1 MMKRAGKMV
10 LGFLVCLM
18 LVAAVMPMAMAE
30 TFFEFKLPFEV
41 TVEKGAEGELAPLK
55 TDLSFRILD
64 VEQMGDGISG
74 TTTTVS
80 VDNFGTFSG
89 EFSLKVNDRVFA
101 RITDGVRIKQEV
113 VDSYGWTVSDKVW
126 IAVPIF
132 EYGGNPE
139 TSETTVVITGW
150 RFYDEAQ
157 MGGDPSIVGAPVEY
171 NKATFVNTY
180 TDKNVSFNIPFKKI
194 VEQTGNEGPGE
205 VDFEF
210 EAFVYGEEMK
220 ENKIEVNGNTVT
232 TNGKGEYSGMLEFT
246 LRQSE
251 LYGGD
256 FGGGFYVREVKG
268 TADGWTYCGDTWYV
282 SLAATDAGYQF
293 FKVVNGD
300 FSPEDA
306 RSEMIFTNNYTAP
319 PAPGD
324 DGSSSSSSNSSSG
337 GTSSGRN
344 PSSNGGGTVSN
355 TGSGGIATGENKAP
369 VNSDV
374 PRTADG
380 TGAIWTALMLAVFAA
395 SGVVVVMVLKKQK
408 VGR

>member
-1 MMKRAGKMV
+1 MKRVGKV
-10 LGFLVCLM
+10 FLGLLVCLM
-18 LVAAVMPMAMAE
+18 LVAAVVPTAMAE

-41 TVEKGAEGELAPLK
+41 TVEKGAEGELSPLK
-55 TDLSFRILD
+55 TDLSFQILD
-64 VEQMGDGISG
+64 VEEMGDAISG

-80 VDNFGTFSG
+80 VEGFGTFSG
-89 EFSLKVNDRVFA
+89 EFSLKVTDTAFA
-101 RITDGVRIKQEV
+101 RITDGVRIKQ
-113 VDSYGWTVSDKVW
+113 VDNGDYGWTVSDKVW
-126 IAVPIF
+126 IAVPNF

-150 RFYDEAQ
+150 RFYDDAQ
-157 MGGDPSIVGAPVEY
+157 IGGDPSIVGAPVEY
-171 NKATFVNTY
+171 EKATFANTY
-180 TDKNVSFNIPFKKI
+180 TDKNVDIKVPFKKI

-205 VDFEF
+205 VEFEF
-210 EAFVYGEEMK
+210 EAFVYDEEMK
-220 ENKIEVNGNTVT
+220 ENKIGVTGNTVT

-246 LRQSE
+246 LRESE

-268 TADGWTYCGDTWYV
+268 SADGWTYCGDTWYV

-319 PAPGD
+319 PTPGFD
-324 DGSSSSSSNSSSG
+324 DPSKSSSTSSPG

-355 TGSGGIATGENKAP
+355 TDSSGIATGENKAP

-395 SGVVVVMVLKKQK
+395 SGVVVVMILKKQK

>member
-1 MMKRAGKMV
+1 MKRVGKV
-10 LGFLVCLM
+10 FLGLLVCLM
-18 LVAAVMPMAMAE
+18 LVAAVVPTAMAE

-41 TVEKGAEGELAPLK
+41 TVEKGAEGELSPLK
-55 TDLSFRILD
+55 TDLSFQILD
-64 VEQMGDGISG
+64 VEEMGDAISG

-80 VDNFGTFSG
+80 VENFGTFSG
-89 EFSLKVNDRVFA
+89 EFSLKVTDMAFA
-101 RITDGVRIKQEV
+101 RITDGVRIKQ
-113 VDSYGWTVSDKVW
+113 VDNGDYGWTVSDKVW
-126 IAVPIF
+126 IAVPNF

-150 RFYDEAQ
+150 RFYDDAQ
-157 MGGDPSIVGAPVEY
+157 IDGDPVEY
-171 NKATFVNTY
+171 EKATFANTY
-180 TDKNVSFNIPFKKI
+180 TDKNVDIKVPFKKI

-205 VDFEF
+205 VEFEF
-210 EAFVYGEEMK
+210 EAFVYDEEMK
-220 ENKIEVNGNTVT
+220 ENKLGVTGNTVT

-246 LRQSE
+246 LRESE

-268 TADGWTYCGDTWYV
+268 SADGWTYCGDTWYV
-282 SLAATDAGYQF
+282 SLAATDAGFQF

-319 PAPGD
+319 PTPGFD
-324 DGSSSSSSNSSSG
+324 DPSKSSSTSSPG
-337 GTSSGRN
+337 GTSSDRN
-344 PSSNGGGTVSN
+344 PSSNGGGTVSDA
-355 TGSGGIATGENKAP
+355 GSSGIATGENKAP

-395 SGVVVVMVLKKQK
+395 SGVVVVMILKKQK